1 MDKFKFGDLKKS
13 ASGEK
18 PTKPKDIFGRRPSGL
33 SGIKELWQGQAYALD
48 EWFKVKDKSSLIS
61 MYTGAGKTLV
71 GVLIAQSYANQ
82 GYANVVYACPTIDLI
97 HQTVKEAKS
106 IGSNPTTYFDRTF
119 SDDNFEQGKSFC
131 VTTYQALLPART
143 KFKGT
148 KAPSAIIFD
157 DAHVGERLV
166 RDAFTITAHRSK
178 HPELF
183 AALAAE
189 IRQIFD
195 EDGTLYN
202 YQHAMAEDSTG
213 GGVQL
218 VPPVGVLRHADPLQQ
233 ILKDNIKDSDTSN
246 VLSADYLRGRLSL
259 CAITISKTTIE
270 VTPPFLPA
278 LFMPILEDNSV
289 PKIFLSATIH
299 SKADIIRAFG
309 RSSIIIEPTVDA
321 GRGERVLL
329 FGSAIPEFARN
340 PTNIETLSQR
350 HKVLVAVPNAK
361 KALIWQTVV
370 TQASSDADFT
380 ARLNAFR
387 RSHAGAFILVGR
399 YDGIDLPDDQCRIM
413 LVDGLP
419 VGTTQLE
426 RFSFDVL
433 KLDRAFMSTIA
444 NRITQLFGR
453 INRGKTDFGVYIV
466 PDREVENW
474 LRNVRNMT
482 NFPRI
487 LQEQIK
493 LSEFFNDS
501 IKGVSNERILS
512 IVDQII
518 DRDPEWI
525 DYYESHI
532 NNQTLDDNK
541 IDEREAENKIDD
553 LYAKKETRFI
563 LKMWQGDVSGALAEF
578 EGDRDGLSQ
587 INPRLHGWYS
597 VWIGIAH
604 QKNGDEE
611 ASYDWFDEARRKL
624 GARVSLPRRPRLSE
638 LNPEK
643 EKTFFEEG
651 LRRLLILERPK
662 MTKEIGRI
670 TELVAPAFVQSDHK
684 LAEEGIRQLGSTLGF
699 DARRPCTD
707 HGTGPDGIWIDHYT
721 KTIIGFELKN
731 EKLANSE
738 VSKTDVGQCHDHIE
752 WINTQFSGYE
762 LVGLVIYTAA
772 TRISEKANP
781 SPNMHLVNFD
791 KVKRLWND
799 FPVLLGDM
807 SRQTLVESFAMASK
821 FGESPEWTTRGILTR
836 LIS

>member
-1 MDKFKFGDLKKS
+1 MDKFKFGDLKKP

-781 SPNMHLVNFD
+781 
-791 KVKRLWND
+791 
-799 FPVLLGDM
+799 
-807 SRQTLVESFAMASK
+807 FA
-821 FGESPEWTTRGILTR
+821 
-836 LIS
+836 